1 MGDQACSNQ
10 VQRELTAVPPLA
22 LLAPTQR
29 DSGEVRARQ
38 GGVALEDCGGQIRG
52 SPWN

>member
-22 LLAPTQR
+22 LLEQMPR
-29 DSGEVRARQ
+29 DSEEVRARQ
-38 GGVALEDCGGQIRG
+38 GG
-52 SPWN
+52 